1 MPLATSPDTGRPAP
15 LTSLPSIVMFE
26 ELLTRMPSSIVS
38 ATWNPPDGHPRHGR
52 PENPSVAT
60 LDRDRLARRGL
71 DHDRR
76 REVPEL
82 ATSTTSAY
90 VPPKTRTVSPATA
103 RSAPSLIV
111 HSGSVSVAGPPSE
124 QLAFSRST

>member
-1 MPLATSPDTGRPAP
+1 MVT
-15 LTSLPSIVMFE
+15 
-26 ELLTRMPSSIVS
+26 
-38 ATWNPPDGHPRHGR
+38 
-52 PENPSVAT
+52 
-60 LDRDRLARRGL
+60 
-71 DHDRR
+71 HDRTR
-76 REVPEL
+76 PRNPRSPPWTVTVSPGAASITIGAAEVPEL